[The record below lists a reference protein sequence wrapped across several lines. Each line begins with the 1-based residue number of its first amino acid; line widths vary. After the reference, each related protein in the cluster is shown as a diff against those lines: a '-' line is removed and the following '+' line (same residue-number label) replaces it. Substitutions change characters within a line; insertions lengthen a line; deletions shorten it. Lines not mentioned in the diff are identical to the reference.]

1 MDDEML
7 HNIEE
12 TRRKYLL
19 HFAKKHCNIL
29 FQRADNIFSK
39 LFGTQLPIEET
50 KLSQTMPH
58 FIWQKPTKLYR
69 EQPFHKDV
77 IIMTF

>member
-1 MDDEML
+1 MYDEML

-19 HFAKKHCNIL
+19 HFAKKNCNIL
-29 FQRADNIFSK
+29 FRRADIFSK

-58 FIWQKPTKLYR
+58 IIWQKSMKHYR
-69 EQPFHKDV
+69 EQPFHKYV